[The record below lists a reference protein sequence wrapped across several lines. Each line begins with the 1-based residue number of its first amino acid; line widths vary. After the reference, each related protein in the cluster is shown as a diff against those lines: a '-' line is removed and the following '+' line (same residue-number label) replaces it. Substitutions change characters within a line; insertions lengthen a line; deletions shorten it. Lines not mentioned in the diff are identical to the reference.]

1 MPCLGNRSDLAG
13 EIDRGGIDRQGPSP
27 FCLVEALE
35 EGTLARRTA
44 PNHFL
49 PDRNRLISPG
59 KRTLP
64 HETSRRQGHR
74 RHPPVTE

>member
-44 PNHFL
+44 PNHAPTGQEPPHL
-49 PDRNRLISPG
+49 P
-59 KRTLP
+59 
-64 HETSRRQGHR
+64 RQAHLA
-74 RHPPVTE
+74 P